1 MLLFTLQDMT
11 NDVKDE
17 RENEKRA
24 HTYGQRIR
32 RAQQRTPMHI
42 LVCVIVC
49 VCVYECTCMYVC
61 VRVLILT
68 TWTTYSR
75 VQDLGCVHEPHR
87 SFPEIIL
94 KVKLGK
100 WYSRNACRNVL

>member
-24 HTYGQRIR
+24 QTYGQRIR

-61 VRVLILT
+61 ACA
-68 TWTTYSR
+68 YSYHM
-75 VQDLGCVHEPHR
+75 DHL
-87 SFPEIIL
+87 
-94 KVKLGK
+94 
-100 WYSRNACRNVL
+100 